1 MPKRLM
7 PFALLVSG
15 GALLSGCLTMS
26 GNYEIQAYDQTGKR
40 LDPNIV
46 WYAEGRHVYTVRNA
60 LCMSHP
66 DATLITIDLETGEQ
80 HPSESPHRCR

>member
-1 MPKRLM
+1 MRKRLNL
-7 PFALLVSG
+7 ALIIAGS
-15 GALLSGCLTMS
+15 ALLSGCLTLS
-26 GNYEIQAYDQTGKR
+26 GNYEIKAYDQEGEQ

-66 DATLITIDLETGEQ
+66 DATLITIDLDTGEE